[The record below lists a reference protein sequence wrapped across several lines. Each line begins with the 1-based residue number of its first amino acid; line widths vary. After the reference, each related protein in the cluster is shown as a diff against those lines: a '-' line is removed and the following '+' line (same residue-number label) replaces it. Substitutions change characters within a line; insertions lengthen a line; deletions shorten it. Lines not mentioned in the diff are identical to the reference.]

1 MQMMLAKKVSLAV
14 MGAAALMMI
23 GASMSGAHQLLA
35 PAGTVFAGALIAL
48 AIAENNP
55 RE

>member
-1 MQMMLAKKVSLAV
+1 MQMMFAKKVSLAV
-14 MGAAALMMI
+14 MGASALMMF
-23 GASMSGAHQLLA
+23 GASMSGAGQLLG

-55 RE
+55 RD